1 MSQAGLAV
9 VFHQGGTTGARAP
22 VVAACGRRS
31 SLRRL
36 GAPANAR
43 GRPPRLA
50 LARYWAASFGP
61 GARWR
66 LHCAG
71 GLGPG
76 RPARSSPAWPRAYAH
91 RLSHLPDRP
100 PLGLQQ
106 QNHGQTSTLSAQG
119 LWPGGYEPP
128 RSARWPPVASRP
140 PPPPLYLRSGGPRAS
155 PPARLPL
162 DRSTANR
169 DVVKNFPGGE
179 GDREGT
185 AKEGSSQGAAS
196 PPPPGSDLLSYV
208 NSAAHRTTG
217 RPPETHPRGALP

>member
-71 GLGPG
+71 AGLGQAAPRARVPPG
-76 RPARSSPAWPRAYAH
+76 LGLTPIGSAISPTARPLVYNNKTTARPAR
-91 RLSHLPDRP
+91 
-100 PLGLQQ
+100 
-106 QNHGQTSTLSAQG
+106 
-119 LWPGGYEPP
+119 
-128 RSARWPPVASRP
+128 
-140 PPPPLYLRSGGPRAS
+140 
-155 PPARLPL
+155 
-162 DRSTANR
+162 
-169 DVVKNFPGGE
+169 
-179 GDREGT
+179 
-185 AKEGSSQGAAS
+185 
-196 PPPPGSDLLSYV
+196 
-208 NSAAHRTTG
+208 
-217 RPPETHPRGALP
+217 